1 MKSETPRT
9 NSIQSI
15 VSMWLNKLNCK
26 KINKIIAAR
35 NSYKNKKLIF
45 TKSLKKWWKMAK
57 IDKIIPFLT

>member
-26 KINKIIAAR
+26 KINKFIAAR
-35 NSYKNKKLIF
+35 NSYKNKKSYF
-45 TKSLKKWWKMAK
+45 YKKSKKW
-57 IDKIIPFLT
+57 